1 MVALVSA
8 VFGSELTTEMKASQR
23 YAQVGEALIGIL
35 FYGFGIFVAHRY
47 SATGLRVVCIISCF
61 FLHSP

>member
-1 MVALVSA
+1 VAVLVGA
-8 VFGSELTTEMKASQR
+8 VFGSELTTEMKTTHR
-23 YAQVGEALIGIL
+23 FAQVGEALIGIL

-61 FLHSP
+61 FLHNS